1 MEKKQMKTRITGLLA
16 LALAFMML
24 FSNSL
29 PVMAAEYDVYRG
41 GPSIGDEVVG
51 GALLLGEHLCTLYIL
66 MVIWCMRRM

>member
-29 PVMAAEYDVYRG
+29 PVFATDYIVNWDEL
-41 GPSIGDEVVG
+41 SIGDDVVG
-51 GALLLGEHLCTLYIL
+51 GDQLIIMSGGLDVYIDGG
-66 MVIWCMRRM
+66 